1 MPSEDTQILEFN
13 KFEKSDQ
20 APFIIHADLEWI
32 IEKTDGCK
40 NNSKN
45 SSTTKVSKRIRSGF
59 SMSTISAFRRIENKH
74 DVCRRKNCMTV
85 LWILK
90 RAHNESN

>member
-45 SSTTKVSKRIRSGF
+45 SSTTKGSKRIRSGF

-85 LWILK
+85 L
-90 RAHNESN
+90 